1 MRKHNVI
8 VDGRIFSL
16 QHKGGISQLWA
27 YTLTNN
33 AWKSNVATTL
43 LLYPGY
49 EKNIHLVEA
58 DLVNGAC
65 DINIIFCPIP
75 PSDNMRFDSQ
85 EACVQRADC
94 LFCNGVVVGDVDA
107 VLNTYYGECV
117 LPGVRRYIVTALDF
131 AHEDLPL
138 LAAKPTT
145 TQVLKMKRLSFAQAT
160 EVAFISNASRTRFF
174 QHYPEFPRASTRVI
188 HLGHDRTDPLVQ
200 KVYGLIVHVGTR
212 GAYKNFDRAVPAL
225 EQVLATEWASRLLI
239 VGGEPVDDSVKRLRK
254 LFPDRVSYISQPTD
268 EAIDLAVGLSHV
280 YLSVSQYEG
289 FGIPLLNAL
298 RLGSIPVISNIAVY
312 QEIAGEHAEYF
323 DPEESKDIEFAILRA
338 LKRSVP
344 SCLKYNRTWNDVAT
358 DYVRLLD
365 GGGVC

>member
-1 MRKHNVI
+1 MRKRNVI

-16 QHKGGISQLWA
+16 QQKGGISQLWA

-33 AWKSNVATTL
+33 AWKSHVATTL

-58 DLVNGAC
+58 DLLNGAS
-65 DINIIFCPIP
+65 DIKLVFCPIP
-75 PSDNMRFDSQ
+75 PSDNIRFDSQ
-85 EACVQRADC
+85 EACSQRTEC
-94 LFCNGVVVGDVDA
+94 LLSNGVVAGDVNA

-117 LPGVRRYIVTALDF
+117 LPGVERYIVTALDF

-145 TQVLKMKRLSFAQAT
+145 AQVLKMKHLSFAQAT
-160 EVAFISNASRTRFF
+160 EVAFISNASRNRFF
-174 QHYPEFPRASTRVI
+174 QHYPKFPRASTRVI
-188 HLGHDRTDPLVQ
+188 HLGHDRTDPSVG
-200 KVYGLIVHVGTR
+200 KVNGLIVHIGSR

-225 EQVLATEWASRLLI
+225 ERVLTTEFASRLLI
-239 VGGEPVDDSVKRLRK
+239 VGGEPVDDSVKRLKK
-254 LFPDRVSYISQPTD
+254 LFHERVSYISQPTD
-268 EAIDLAVGLSHV
+268 QAVDLAVGLSHV

-298 RLGSIPVISNIAVY
+298 RLGSVPAISNIAVY
-312 QEIAGEHAEYF
+312 REIAGEHAEYF
-323 DPEESKDIEFAILRA
+323 DPEESQDIESAILRA
-338 LKRSVP
+338 LRRSVP

-358 DYVRLLD
+358 DYVSLLD
-365 GGGVC
+365 GGATC